1 MRLTRSSPRVAVVI
15 AAALATGAAMAAPAA
30 QAAPAHHDRVSVASV
45 LDTLGA
51 RTGGTYL
58 EHGRTI
64 ITVTDRA
71 TARRVRAA
79 GLTPRLVEHSSTDLR
94 RITTALRRRA
104 TIPGTAW
111 AIDPRTNRVMVTAD
125 SSVSRRQL
133 ATVRRV
139 IHGYG
144 DAVRVT
150 MVNGTL
156 STRRSG
162 GDPIYGGGYRCSLG
176 FNVHKGSVAYFL
188 TAGHCGKLAHT
199 WYGNA
204 ATTNKIGVTQN
215 ARFPGNDYALV
226 QITNSRMSHPSRVD
240 LYPGGQLIT
249 NADNPQ
255 VGEYVRRSGSTS
267 GVHTGTV
274 RAVNATVNYA
284 EGTVTG
290 LIQTNVCAEG
300 GDSGGPLFSGRT
312 ALGLTSGGNGD
323 CRTGGTTYFQ
333 PVIEALHAYGVHIG

>member
-45 LDTLGA
+45 LSTLGA

-58 EHGRTI
+58 DHGRTV
-64 ITVTDRA
+64 ITVTDRS
-71 TARRVRAA
+71 TAQRVRTA
-79 GLTPRLVEHSSTDLR
+79 GLEPRLVKHSSTELH
-94 RITTALRRRA
+94 RITAALRRKA

-150 MVNGTL
+150 TVNGTL
-156 STRRSG
+156 RTRKAG

-176 FNVHKGSVAYFL
+176 FNVKKGSANYFL

-204 ATTNKIGVTQN
+204 TTSHRIGITQD

-226 QITNSRMSHPSRVD
+226 KLVNGSTSHPSRVD
-240 LYPGGQLIT
+240 LYPGTLLIT
-249 NADNPQ
+249 GAGDPQ
-255 VGEYVRRSGSTS
+255 VGEHVRRSGSTS
-267 GVHTGTV
+267 GVHSGTV
-274 RAVNATVNYA
+274 NAVDATVNYA

-290 LIQTNVCAEG
+290 LIQTSVCAEG
-300 GDSGGPLFSGRT
+300 GDSGGPLFAGHT

-323 CRTGGTTYFQ
+323 CTSGGTTYFQ
-333 PVIEALHAYGVHIG
+333 PVTEALHAYGMHIG